1 MELKKHIQLSSTLM
15 LNQLKIINTIEV
27 YGDKEYHFLYGMNEK
42 HTSIKRMFKEIK
54 RILWLKM

>member
-1 MELKKHIQLSSTLM
+1 MELKEHIQLSSTLM

-27 YGDKEYHFLYGMNEK
+27 YGDQEYHFLYGMNQK

-54 RILWLKM
+54 RILWLKT

>member
-1 MELKKHIQLSSTLM
+1 MELKEHIQLSSTLM

-27 YGDKEYHFLYGMNEK
+27 YRDKDYHFLYGMNEK

-54 RILWLKM
+54 RILWLKT